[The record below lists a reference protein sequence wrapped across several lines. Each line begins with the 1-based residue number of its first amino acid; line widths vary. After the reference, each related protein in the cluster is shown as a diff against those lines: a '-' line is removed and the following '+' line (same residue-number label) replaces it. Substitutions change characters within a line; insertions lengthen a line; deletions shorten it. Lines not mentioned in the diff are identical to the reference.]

1 MAENKS
7 RYVLVCQQALVF
19 ASVAAVGLSAVGVV
33 ELRIVGPG
41 DPAAS
46 STATGGRHAASDTAI
61 VSSAPVK
68 SHVRTVPLGGSASG
82 GMRLPQLEGRA
93 DHATG
98 SGSKAVV
105 TSLPE
110 TATGFATVGVTWDA
124 GQEFSE
130 GDLTIKVR
138 SLKNGAW

>member
-33 ELRIVGPG
+33 ELRIVAPS
-41 DPAAS
+41 DSAAG
-46 STATGGRHAASDTAI
+46 AAGAGGRHVVAAETAM

-68 SHVRTVPLGGSASG
+68 SHVRTVPLGGSAVG
-82 GMRLPQLEGRA
+82 GMRLPQLEGKAAGPRSSR
-93 DHATG
+93 
-98 SGSKAVV
+98 SGDKAVV

-110 TATGFATVGVTWDA
+110 SAT
-124 GQEFSE
+124 
-130 GDLTIKVR
+130 
-138 SLKNGAW
+138 